1 MSQRRFAQAMNKTR
15 LAVICDSMR
24 KEDLPN
30 VLVIESLSFA
40 EPWTEEMFLHELDSA
55 RIAESLVARV
65 DEGVGEQIVGFL
77 CAWIVSGELHINNL
91 AVHPGY
97 RSRAVAS
104 QLLDAILI
112 RAYAKSVTVGF
123 LEVRASNE
131 AAAALYKAYGFEP
144 IGRRRNYYEHPRED
158 AIVMRRQP
166 L

>member
-1 MSQRRFAQAMNKTR
+1 MY
-15 LAVICDSMR
+15 
-24 KEDLPN
+24 
-30 VLVIESLSFA
+30 
-40 EPWTEEMFLHELDSA
+40 ELNSTQ
-55 RIAESLVARV
+55 IAESLVARV
-65 DEGVGEQIVGFL
+65 DDGAGERIVGFL

-97 RSRAVAS
+97 RGRGIAS
-104 QLLDAILI
+104 QLLDAMLV
-112 RAYAKSVTVGF
+112 RAYARSVTVGY

-131 AAAALYKAYGFEP
+131 AAAALYKCYGFQP